1 VKPRQAG
8 RLNAVACAAV
18 LAVIA
23 ATGAS
28 VRGQDQPPVF
38 RTATWL
44 VEVPVIVRDGK
55 GAFVP
60 GLTIED
66 FEIAEDGRPQTIQAL
81 YVAAGPRPGASGGA
95 ASAVRQPGELRAADR
110 TFLFL
115 FDMGHLSPGS
125 LTRARDALTQF
136 ATARLLASDLS
147 GMAAVGGTTLVQI
160 GPDHAALVE
169 EVQRLRPRGDAVA
182 RDREFKTWPRLMAA
196 LEAAQVARG
205 DARALEAAIE
215 RNCLERD
222 MDCTPMPRGSLET
235 EANRS
240 LVEGQ
245 LRAKAHDYIHESRAA
260 ARTSL
265 AVLDQASRA
274 LSQLPGRK
282 TVIWFTEG
290 SGSDEAAE
298 HARTVV
304 SRAAEAGV
312 VVYAVD
318 PRGLSAKLGDL
329 HDVEI
334 SELGWEAVRGM
345 TADLPNFMAAGTGG
359 LYIRNE
365 NRMDR
370 VLQRIEE
377 DTSTY
382 YVLGYAAEPD
392 GAGGEFRRIR
402 VRVKRPGLN
411 VRARHGYAAPR
422 ASMVAG
428 AVRRPSA
435 LEAGRGMPA
444 PLAMLP
450 SRPRLP
456 GGLQRHAV
464 FPETTPA
471 ERPPAEGHPGA
482 GAEVPAAER
491 PFMGRL
497 TGAGTT
503 ETTTMRLRPDAARQV
518 EALAGGV
525 MGPGAAHAAIGWRAY
540 ERGDLEAALEPL
552 AKASET
558 ADARPWVLYALGMT
572 QAGLGRLDEALASW
586 ERVRAGA
593 PAFEAVYLDLAATYV
608 HLSDLTRALDVL
620 RDAER
625 RWPASADVHNGLG
638 VIHVRRGALDEAIEA
653 FTRAAASAPA
663 DSLAQFNL
671 ARAYDLR
678 YARSQRYVSSQRRWT
693 TTGGDRRKAI
703 EHYETYLQ
711 MGGPHAAEVRN
722 ALLRLGWSK

>member
-1 VKPRQAG
+1 VKQRHAG
-8 RLNAVACAAV
+8 TLNTVACVAV
-18 LAVIA
+18 LAVIVA
-23 ATGAS
+23 MAS

-38 RTATWL
+38 RTATSL

-81 YVAAGPRPGASGGA
+81 YVAAGPRHGASAGA
-95 ASAVRQPGELRAADR
+95 AGELRAADR

-115 FDMGHLSPGS
+115 FDMGQLSPGS
-125 LTRARDALTQF
+125 LTRARDAVTQF

-160 GPDHAALVE
+160 GADHAALVE
-169 EVQRLRPRGDAVA
+169 EVKRLRPRGDAVA
-182 RDREFKTWPRLMAA
+182 RDREFKAWPRLMAA
-196 LEAAQVARG
+196 LEAAQVAQG
-205 DARALEAAIE
+205 AARALDAAIE

-222 MDCTPMPRGSLET
+222 MDCTPMPRGSHET

-240 LVEGQ
+240 YVEGQ
-245 LRAKAHDYIHESRAA
+245 LRAKARDYVHESRAA

-298 HARTVV
+298 QARTVV

-318 PRGLSAKLGDL
+318 PRGLGAKLGDM

-345 TADLPNFMAAGTGG
+345 TGDLPNFMAAGTGG

-382 YVLGYAAEPD
+382 YVLGYAAEPG

-411 VRARHGYAAPR
+411 VQARHGYAAPR

-428 AVRRPSA
+428 VEGGPSA

-471 ERPPAEGHPGA
+471 AERPPAEGHPGA
-482 GAEVPAAER
+482 GAEVPVAGR
-491 PFMGRL
+491 SLSGRL

-503 ETTTMRLRPDAARQV
+503 GTTTMRLRPDAARQV
-518 EALAGGV
+518 EALAGGAI
-525 MGPGAAHAAIGWRAY
+525 GPGADLAAVGWRAY

-552 AKASET
+552 AKAGET
-558 ADARPWVLYALGMT
+558 ADPRPWVLYALGMA
-572 QAGLGRLDEALASW
+572 QAGLGRLDDALVSW